1 MIHSFDIIKG
11 RVVRDGC
18 VAVLYSPG
26 YGAGW
31 YSWHRKEE
39 LLYDPNIV
47 AMVLSAD
54 KNRKNIQDY
63 LSDKYKDDDDGGPY
77 TGAAN
82 ELMVEWVPIGEKFRI
97 DEYDGAETVVL
108 ASRENWL
115 TA

>member
-11 RVVRDGC
+11 RVVRDNC

-39 LLYDPNIV
+39 LLYDPTIV
-47 AMVLSAD
+47 QLVLE
-54 KNRKNIQDY
+54 NRHDDIEDY
-63 LSDKYKDDDDGGPY
+63 ILGKYPDEDDPYIGG
-77 TGAAN
+77 AE
-82 ELMVEWVPIGEKFRI
+82 ELVVEWVPLGEQFRI
-97 DEYDGAETVVL
+97 DEYDGSESVVL
-108 ASRENWL
+108 ARHEDWL